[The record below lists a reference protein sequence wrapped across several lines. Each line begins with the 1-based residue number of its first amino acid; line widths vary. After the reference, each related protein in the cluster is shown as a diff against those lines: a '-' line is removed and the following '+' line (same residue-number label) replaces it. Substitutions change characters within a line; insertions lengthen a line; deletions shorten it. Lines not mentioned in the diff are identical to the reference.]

1 MNSKDRAFGSS
12 LLSGGNGV
20 RVRWNVGSLSLLL
33 VVCCCVRP
41 VTAQGPADEKEE
53 IETYYVAANYSA
65 PLPSVDGLTCS
76 ADTKDKKVGVAS
88 ALIEY
93 SFDPASGKSQ
103 RSMTI
108 DRHVAPMN
116 AAGTVRFWVHGD
128 GSTNKITLDFSSALV
143 KSSKERGE
151 YLESVK
157 REGGLTVTL
166 DFTGWKEFSVNL
178 GAANAGRG
186 KAFWWSRLTAALGP
200 GKERALKGAFRL
212 DDMRVYPSK
221 RAPSVTRLDLAGTD
235 IREYTTDIS
244 FNLDV
249 RNFDED
255 TFKAVAQVKMT
266 DRNENLVAQRSF
278 DVNVPPGE
286 VREKQLKLEPENLQV
301 FLPPFRFVGEL
312 SVLDRPD
319 LQPVRVDKTLVMGNS
334 YLLFDDFSDVHGRWF
349 LSGQPPLEQ
358 GGMFGEQQHAD
369 TRIQTAARISR
380 VDAKPDADGES
391 CPGRYAMQFDFT
403 GRSTVFNGL
412 HRFLPGDAYRMG
424 MWVKGDGSGAT
435 LQAVVLDFSA
445 PGGTFYTWK
454 RTFTT
459 LALCN
464 LDFTGWQYVEVPLP
478 GNGIGPRTPRGSTE
492 AIDFP
497 LDLASFVITPA
508 RKSAKNPEPKN
519 AGTVLFGPI
528 FVQTQQSASDSLSV
542 QVAYDDED
550 RLYGKTHNAWVTVQN
565 GWRVSPRQVGVNW
578 ALLDRYDEVIVR
590 GRKVLQLGSTKM
602 ESFRV
607 DLAASAAKILAAS
620 APYRLQVIA
629 SDLRGG
635 ATEESQVII
644 ARPDSVQSLAG
655 FEADRG
661 YLGLNAQPGAAPV
674 ARTATTQKHG
684 GKRSLG
690 LEWQK
695 GQQVRVSVDPAM
707 EGVPTEVSLWVHG
720 DGSEVLF
727 FPLIGDKF
735 GVMSGVEQCQ
745 WDYFLPRTTVG
756 ELQNAVRVDW
766 KGWKRLTFK
775 LPPVPPGWNEALP
788 VLPFVA
794 SYPLGLHLAIDARSA
809 ASGSGVLYVDDVE
822 VRTHIEAE
830 KRLAM
835 KLDDLGESNLAVP
848 GSDISVTVVNLEAPG
863 AGAKTR
869 TATVSGGIYDWR
881 HERVSGVDVDVTLA
895 PGAKR
900 RVVIA
905 GKVKPGAYAI
915 RAELEEAEKVIASI
929 KKDLLVVD
937 AASLLGADWRDALLS
952 SDRLRVPLK
961 DRFSLIRQD
970 WDWAEF
976 QPGNL
981 QVQTLLKMAS
991 EIRRNGQKPYG
1002 LLGYTTYWGSGL
1014 GYEDMQSGR
1023 LSSRAGRE
1031 DAGCRDWG
1039 HSVDIFHPPER
1050 MDDWDNYTREMM
1062 RYAGKHLEGWLL
1074 WNSPDGG
1081 VGGLSVKPKML
1092 ADMVTTADGW
1102 RDKYCPDTP
1111 ILIGGMSR
1119 NRAISYLLDLATNDV
1134 LDSVD
1139 GVNLRLDAGTISP
1152 EDGQVIEYI
1161 EDLKTAL
1168 GGGEKKILITD
1179 LDWTVEKEGKG
1190 LDAFDQAAYLVRA
1203 TLLLNSLSAEH
1214 VLMIKNED
1222 ERRLGFGLTY
1232 KELLEIPPMRLD
1244 LPAYRFKPA
1253 WLAMVRVR
1261 ALLAGLDVIGEAD
1274 VQDTVP
1280 GKTRAILYKRKSDG
1294 KPVAIVW
1301 RNNDDGDISF
1311 AGTGYAVESAEDIL
1325 GGTVVAS
1332 GGWSGVGQM
1341 PSVFVLAAG
1350 TEPVRD
1356 AMARLQAR
1364 ERGMDPSW
1372 PQRVLAAFTPKTGA
1386 RQKYSQ
1392 AGGTAAVFKGRT
1404 TAGRHASVD
1413 GFSFLSGGKESFE
1426 VNVPKDADLVL
1437 KKKFYLGE
1445 KGQVCE
1451 VFVNGKSQGT
1461 WNLERG
1467 DKDAKEKNLAEGIRE
1482 SCFVVGRKALQGG
1495 KAAVEIR
1502 YAGSAN
1508 TAGWVALACSEKE
1521 FPLSAFGPIHADSN
1535 VATPRIGR
1543 NVVGVPLAVGRQP
1556 YANGIGTFANCLLE
1570 YAVNG
1575 QFKRFTAEVG
1585 IDAAT
1590 EGRGSVVFEVWADG
1604 DKVFNSPVMSGL
1616 DMTKKVDVDLTGVK
1630 RLRLTVLDGGDGNKF
1645 DAGDWC
1651 NPVLWLE

>member
-1 MNSKDRAFGSS
+1 MSDVDSETRFRVSGWRS
-12 LLSGGNGV
+12 LSPLV
-20 RVRWNVGSLSLLL
+20 LSLLFAA
-33 VVCCCVRP
+33 CCRVLP
-41 VTAQGPADEKEE
+41 AVAQGPADEAEE
-53 IETYYVAANYSA
+53 IETYYLAENFSV

-76 ADTKDKKVGVAS
+76 VDTKNRQVGVAS

-103 RSMTI
+103 HSMPI
-108 DRHVAPMN
+108 DRHVAPMV
-116 AAGTVRFWVHGD
+116 AAGTVRFWAHGD
-128 GSTNKITLDFSSALV
+128 GSTNRITLDFSSAV
-143 KSSKERGE
+143 IQSSKERGE

-157 REGGLTVTL
+157 SEGSLVVTL
-166 DFTGWKEFSVNL
+166 DFVGWKEFSVDL

-186 KAFWWSRLTAALGP
+186 KALWWSRLTAAQGP
-200 GKERALKGAFRL
+200 GMDPTIEGAFRL
-212 DDMRVYPSK
+212 DDMRVYTSK
-221 RAPSVTRLDLAGTD
+221 RAPSVTVMELAGED
-235 IREYTTDIS
+235 IREYTDDIT

-255 TFKAVAQVKMT
+255 TFKAVAHVKMT

-286 VREKQLKLEPENLQV
+286 VREQQLELKPENLQV
-301 FLPPFRFVGEL
+301 FLPPFKFVGEL

-319 LQPVRVDKTLVMGNS
+319 LEPVRVDKTLVMGNS

-369 TRIQTAARISR
+369 TRVQTAARISR
-380 VDAKPDADGES
+380 VDVKPDADGKS

-403 GRSTVFNGL
+403 GLATVFNGL

-454 RTFTT
+454 RTFT
-459 LALCN
+459 AVELCS
-464 LDFTGWQYVEVPLP
+464 LDFTGWEYFEVPLP
-478 GNGIGPRTPRGSTE
+478 GNGIGPRTPRGSSD

-508 RKSAKNPEPKN
+508 GRSAKNPEPKT
-519 AGTVLFGPI
+519 AGTVLLGPI
-528 FVQTQQSASDSLSV
+528 FVQTQQSASESLSV
-542 QVAYDDED
+542 QIAYDDED
-550 RLYGKTHNAWVTVQN
+550 RLYGDTRNAWITVQN
-565 GWRVSPRQVGVNW
+565 GWRVSARQVGVNW
-578 ALLDRYDEVIVR
+578 TLLDRYDEVILR
-590 GRKVLQLGSTKM
+590 GRKVLEMESMKM

-620 APYRLQVIA
+620 APYRLQVVA

-635 ATEESQVII
+635 AMEEAQVII
-644 ARPDSVQSLAG
+644 ARPDSVQSLAD

-674 ARTATTQKHG
+674 ARTVDSQKHG
-684 GKRSLG
+684 GARSLA

-695 GQQVRVSVDPAM
+695 DQQVRVSVDPAM
-707 EGVPTEVSLWVHG
+707 EGVPTELSLWVHG
-720 DGSEVLF
+720 DGSDVLF

-735 GVMSGVEQCQ
+735 GVMSGVEAAQ

-756 ELQNAVRVDW
+756 DLQNAVKVDW

-775 LPPVPPGWNEALP
+775 LPPVPPGWREAIP

-809 ASGSGVLYVDDVE
+809 VSGSGVVYVDDVE

-835 KLDDLGESNLAVP
+835 KLDDFGESNLAVP

-869 TATVSGGIYDWR
+869 TATLSGGIDDWR
-881 HERVSGVDVDVTLA
+881 HERVAGVDVDVTLA

-905 GKVKPGAYAI
+905 GKVKPGAYAV
-915 RAELEEAEKVIASI
+915 RADLHEAEKVIASV

-937 AASLLGADWRDALLS
+937 AASLLGADWRNALLDS
-952 SDRLRVPLK
+952 NRLRVPLK
-961 DRFSLIRQD
+961 DRFALIRQD

-981 QVQTLLKMAS
+981 QVQTLLTMAS
-991 EIRRNGQKPYG
+991 EIRRSGQKPYG

-1062 RYAGKHLEGWLL
+1062 RYAGEHLAGWLL
-1074 WNSPDGG
+1074 WDSPDGA

-1092 ADMVTTADGW
+1092 AEMITTADGW

-1168 GGGEKKILITD
+1168 GGRDKEVLVTD

-1203 TLLLNSLSAEH
+1203 TLLLNSLGAEH
-1214 VLMIKNED
+1214 VLMISNED
-1222 ERRLGFGLTY
+1222 KRRLGFGLTY
-1232 KELLEIPPMRLD
+1232 KELLEIPPMRLE

-1261 ALLAGLDVIGEAD
+1261 DLLSGLDMIGEVD

-1280 GKTRAILYKRKSDG
+1280 GKTRALLYKRKNDG

-1301 RNNDDGDISF
+1301 RNNDEGDVSF
-1311 AGTGYAVESAEDIL
+1311 AGTGYTVESAEDVL
-1325 GGTVVAS
+1325 GGTVAAS
-1332 GGWSGVGQM
+1332 DGWYGVGRM
-1341 PSVFVLAAG
+1341 PSLFVLTAG
-1350 TEPVRD
+1350 AEPVIH
-1356 AMARLQAR
+1356 ACARLQAR
-1364 ERGMDPSW
+1364 EKGMEPSW
-1372 PQRVLAAFTPKTGA
+1372 PQRVLAAFTPGSGT
-1386 RQKYSQ
+1386 RQKYSHT
-1392 AGGTAAVFKGRT
+1392 GGTAVTFEGRT
-1404 TAGRHASVD
+1404 TAGRHMSVD
-1413 GFSFLSGGKESFE
+1413 GLSFLSGGKESFE
-1426 VNVPKDADLVL
+1426 VNVPKESDLVL
-1437 KKKFYLGE
+1437 KKRFYLGDT
-1445 KGQVCE
+1445 GQVGE
-1451 VFVNGKSQGT
+1451 VFVNGKSMGS

-1467 DKDAKEKNLAEGIRE
+1467 DKDSKEKDLAEGIRE
-1482 SCFVVGRKALQGG
+1482 SCFVIGRKALQGG

-1502 YAGSAN
+1502 YAGPAN

-1543 NVVGVPLAVGRQP
+1543 NVVGVPIAVGRQS
-1556 YANGIGTFANCLLE
+1556 YDNGIGTFANCLLE

-1575 QFKRFTAEVG
+1575 QFKRFTADVG

-1604 DKVFNSPVMSGL
+1604 EKVFTTPVMSGL
-1616 DMTKKVDVDLTGVK
+1616 DMAKKVDVDLTGVK

>member
-1 MNSKDRAFGSS
+1 MICQLSVVSCQLFLRRRMTLAVLAFVV
-12 LLSGGNGV
+12 LV
-20 RVRWNVGSLSLLL
+20 NVGTSL
-33 VVCCCVRP
+33 
-41 VTAQGPADEKEE
+41 AQGPADEKEE
-53 IETYYVAANYSA
+53 IETYYVAANFSA

-76 ADTKDKKVGVAS
+76 ADTKNKKVGVAS

-93 SFDPASGKSQ
+93 SFDPASGKRQ

-108 DRHVAPMN
+108 DRRVAPMS
-116 AAGTVRFWVHGD
+116 AAGTVRFWVHGN
-128 GSTNKITLDFSSALV
+128 GSTNKLTFDFSSALV

-166 DFTGWKEFSVNL
+166 DFTGWKEFSVDL
-178 GAANAGRG
+178 GKANAGRG

-212 DDMRVYPSK
+212 DDMRVYPSR
-221 RAPSVTRLDLAGTD
+221 RAPSVTRLDLAGTE

-255 TFKAVAQVKMT
+255 TFKAVAQVKMM

-286 VREKQLKLEPENLQV
+286 VREKQLELEPENLQV
-301 FLPPFRFVGEL
+301 FLPPFRFVGDL

-319 LQPVRVDKTLVMGNS
+319 LKPVRVDKTMVMGNS

-349 LSGQPPLEQ
+349 LSGQPPLQQ
-358 GGMFGEQQHAD
+358 GGLFGEQQHAD
-369 TRIQTAARISR
+369 SRIQTAARISR
-380 VDAKPDADGES
+380 VDAKPDADGKT

-403 GRSTVFNGL
+403 GRATVFNGL

-454 RTFTT
+454 RTFTV
-459 LALCN
+459 LAICN
-464 LDFTGWQYVEVPLP
+464 LDFTGWKYVEVRLP

-497 LDLASFVITPA
+497 LDLASFVVTPA

-519 AGTVLFGPI
+519 AGTVLLGPI

-542 QVAYDDED
+542 QVAYDDDD

-565 GWRVSPRQVGVNW
+565 GWRVSLRQVGVNW
-578 ALLDRYDEVIVR
+578 TLLDRYDEVIVR

-635 ATEESQVII
+635 ATEDTQVII
-644 ARPDSVQSLAG
+644 ARPDSIQSLAD

-674 ARTATTQKHG
+674 ARTATAQKHG

-690 LEWQK
+690 LKWQK

-735 GVMSGVEQCQ
+735 GVVSGVEKCQ

-794 SYPLGLHLAIDARSA
+794 SYPLGLHLAIDAQSA
-809 ASGSGVLYVDDVE
+809 ASASGVLYVDDVE

-830 KRLAM
+830 KRLSM

-848 GSDISVTVVNLEAPG
+848 GADISVTVVNLEAPG

-881 HERVSGVDVDVTLA
+881 HERVSGVDVNVTLA
-895 PGAKR
+895 PGAKK

-915 RAELEEAEKVIASI
+915 RADLEEGENVVASV
-929 KKDLLVVD
+929 KRDLLVVN
-937 AASLLGADWRDALLS
+937 ATSLLGADWRDALRDS
-952 SDRLRVPLK
+952 NKLRVPLK
-961 DRFSLIRQD
+961 DRFAMIEQD

-1014 GYEDMQSGR
+1014 GYEDMLSGR

-1062 RYAGKHLEGWLL
+1062 RYAGKHLAGWLL
-1074 WNSPDGG
+1074 WNSPDGA

-1092 ADMVTTADGW
+1092 ADMITVADGW

-1119 NRAISYLLDLATNDV
+1119 NRAISYLVDLATNDV
-1134 LDSVD
+1134 MDSVD

-1152 EDGQVIEYI
+1152 EDGQVVEYI
-1161 EDLKTAL
+1161 EDLRTAL
-1168 GGGEKKILITD
+1168 GGGKQQKEVLVTD

-1190 LDAFDQAAYLVRA
+1190 LDAFDQAAYLARA
-1203 TLLLNSLSAEH
+1203 TILLNSLGAEH

-1232 KELLEIPPMRLD
+1232 KELLEIPPMRQE

-1261 ALLAGLDVIGEAD
+1261 ALLAGLGVVGEVD

-1280 GKTRAILYKRKSDG
+1280 GKTRTVLFKRKSDG
-1294 KPVAIVW
+1294 KPVVIVW
-1301 RNNDDGDISF
+1301 RNNDEGDVSF
-1311 AGTGYAVESAEDIL
+1311 AGTGYTVESAADIL
-1325 GGTVVAS
+1325 GGATAVS
-1332 GGWSGVGQM
+1332 GGWYAVGQM
-1341 PSVFVLAAG
+1341 PSVFVLTPSA
-1350 TEPVRD
+1350 EPVRQ
-1356 AMARLQAR
+1356 ALARLQAR
-1364 ERGMDPSW
+1364 EKGMEPSW

-1386 RQKYSQ
+1386 RQKYSHT
-1392 AGGTAAVFKGRT
+1392 GGTAAVFKGRT
-1404 TAGRHASVD
+1404 TAGRLVSVD
-1413 GFSFLSGGKESFE
+1413 GLSFVSGGKESFE
-1426 VNVPKDADLVL
+1426 VSVPKDADLVL

-1445 KGQVCE
+1445 NGQVCE
-1451 VFVNGKSQGT
+1451 VFVNGKSRGP

-1467 DKDAKEKNLAEGIRE
+1467 DKGSKEQNLAEGIRE
-1482 SCFVVGRKALQGG
+1482 SCFIVGRESLRGG

-1502 YAGSAN
+1502 YGGPAN

-1521 FPLSAFGPIHADSN
+1521 FPLSAFGPIHSDSN
-1535 VATPRIGR
+1535 VATPRTGR
-1543 NVVGVPLAVGRQP
+1543 NVVGLPIAVGRQS
-1556 YANGIGTFANCLLE
+1556 YDNGIGTFANCLLE

-1575 QFKRFTAEVG
+1575 QFKRFTAQVG
-1585 IDAAT
+1585 VDAAT

-1604 DKVFNSPVMSGL
+1604 DKVFNTPVMSGL
-1616 DMTKKVDVDLTGVK
+1616 DMAKKVDVDLAGVK

-1645 DAGDWC
+1645 DAGNWC
-1651 NPVLWLE
+1651 DPVLWME